1 MAYQSAEAAKTLAA
15 ATMGGG
21 SSSAPSQ
28 GGSVR
33 QATNNALG
41 GAQPLQPAP
50 QSGGSSGMDK
60 FFDML
65 GAGGAA
71 YQMSGAEFGASQE
84 RRAEKKD
91 AVRKEANRKD
101 LFKAK
106 SLLDRGDKQGLMSHL
121 ESRIY
126 GGEKLG
132 LDMKDTRLIHT
143 AALNDP
149 TFVKAANLINDSF
162 NYLVATDKIKPLGL
176 TEQQKIS
183 NKMSREKLDISIAA
197 ARAAAEEKAAKNKQR
212 TNPSANVMKNVS
224 TAFESLQAP
233 NSGGEPQNIFNQFA
247 NPADQ
252 GNMKRFIAA
261 TYEQNLQDG
270 QRSDQAMTNAIDLSL
285 TGVEGLTDNVFSKD
299 EFAFTSPT
307 LNSSQGTGNQ
317 GGSKVQNP
325 NELTNIK
332 RVPQP

>member
-1 MAYQSAEAAKTLAA
+1 MAYQSAKAAKTLAA

-183 NKMSREKLDISIAA
+183 NKMARERLDLSTAA
-197 ARAAAEEKAAKNKQR
+197 ARAAAEEKAYEKNQKKD
-212 TNPSANVMKNVS
+212 PSANVMKNVNA
-224 TAFESLQAP
+224 AFESLQAP
-233 NSGGEPQNIFNQFA
+233 NSGGKPQNILDNFS
-247 NPADQ
+247 NPANQ
-252 GNMKRFIAA
+252 GNMKRFIGAN
-261 TYEQNLQDG
+261 YMQNLKDG
-270 QRSDQAMTNAIDLSL
+270 MPADQAMTSAVDLSR
-285 TGVEGLTDNVFSKD
+285 TGLELLTDNVFRNDK
-299 EFAFTSPT
+299 FAFTSPT
-307 LNSSQGTGNQ
+307 LNPSQGTGNQ
-317 GGSKVQNP
+317 GGPKAQDP
-325 NELTNIK
+325 NEITNIK
-332 RVPQP
+332 VKNN